1 MAKQSN
7 HPELSVMQSSPTEGS
22 TFDLIQSESIKSVL
36 IEESTAI
43 THQSSHRIDKTSP
56 KIVLATLNARFFHTS
71 FGLRYLYA
79 NLQELQQFCEIK
91 EFIIQTRA
99 LDIVEQILASKPDI
113 VGFGVYI
120 WNIVETTDV
129 VNLLKVIAPEIKVV
143 LGGPEVSYETEQQP
157 IVACADY
164 VLTGPADISFY
175 QLCKDII
182 NETPPDN
189 KVLKSKPVP
198 LEEIAL
204 PYEYYTDDDL
214 KHRLL
219 YVEASRGCPFH
230 NYRL

>member
-1 MAKQSN
+1 MAEQLSP
-7 HPELSVMQSSPTEGS
+7 PELT
-22 TFDLIQSESIKSVL
+22 IKQNTS
-36 IEESTAI
+36 A
-43 THQSSHRIDKTSP
+43 SHLMDKASP

-79 NLQELQQFCEIK
+79 NLKELQEYCEIK

-99 LDIVEQILASKPDI
+99 IDIVEQILVSKPGI

-120 WNIVETTDV
+120 WNIVETTNV

-143 LGGPEVSYETEQQP
+143 LGGPEVSYETEQQA

-182 NETPPDN
+182 NETPPD
-189 KVLKSKPVP
+189 KKILHSKPV
-198 LEEIAL
+198 A
-204 PYEYYTDDDL
+204 
-214 KHRLL
+214 
-219 YVEASRGCPFH
+219 
-230 NYRL
+230 

>member
-129 VNLLKVIAPEIKVV
+129 VNLLKV
-143 LGGPEVSYETEQQP
+143 T
-157 IVACADY
+157 
-164 VLTGPADISFY
+164 Y
-175 QLCKDII
+175 QTHL
-182 NETPPDN
+182 NLRT
-189 KVLKSKPVP
+189 
-198 LEEIAL
+198 
-204 PYEYYTDDDL
+204 
-214 KHRLL
+214 
-219 YVEASRGCPFH
+219 
-230 NYRL
+230 